1 MLFHLD
7 MDASSSSGIQALPQV
22 VQSDGAWMV
31 RVPQGN
37 GRVQEYRC
45 ASEEQARHLLAV
57 LAPPAP

>member
-1 MLFHLD
+1 
-7 MDASSSSGIQALPQV
+7 MDASHAGSQPQPEV
-22 VQSDGAWMV
+22 VRADGAWMV

-57 LAPPAP
+57 LAPPSP

>member
-1 MLFHLD
+1 
-7 MDASSSSGIQALPQV
+7 MDTSTAGSLPQPQV
-22 VQSDGAWMV
+22 VQVDGAWTV

-45 ASEEQARHLLAV
+45 ASEEQARHLLQV